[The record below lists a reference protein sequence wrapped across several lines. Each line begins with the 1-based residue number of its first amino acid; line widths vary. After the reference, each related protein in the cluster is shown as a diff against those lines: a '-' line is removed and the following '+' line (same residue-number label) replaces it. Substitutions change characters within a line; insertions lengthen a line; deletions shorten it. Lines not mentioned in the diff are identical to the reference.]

1 MLVISSVGI
10 GVARGNVVCEAFKT
24 ATLKR
29 RTRNA
34 VPRSSVRSSFNG
46 RVGGL
51 RVQRAGRGT
60 ANRITP
66 LCLFGGPGWNVPE
79 RADGEN
85 DEAEDVTGGFKESGK
100 SFDESR
106 QRYDSEL
113 FDLIDD
119 IAPLDVSALSADASP
134 DVVDA
139 MKRTISGML
148 GILPSDQF
156 QVVVETLR
164 EPLERLLVS
173 SITTGYT
180 LRNAESRLGLNRLCL
195 PIYEVDAGE
204 SEGARV
210 EEFNMEKEGCI
221 TESHDNAICPEAMD
235 VLPNSVADY
244 VAQLEQRVIDL
255 KEELDDTKKVLSD
268 IEENGD
274 KDGNNELLKYL
285 RSLDGKEVLQL
296 SEPASDAAKD
306 AIDHVVESLL
316 GKLGGR
322 KYRNMDFEEN
332 EEEEWTNDA
341 SETPGFQTTISASRD
356 YVARL
361 LFWCMLMGRY
371 IRITEQR
378 LELERRMN
386 MTEEDMEEE
395 VVGFQDVTAVAETGM
410 EVEEEEK
417 NVAVEDEKS
426 DKKSSKD
433 LGHIDSSIS
442 DHLN

>member
-1 MLVISSVGI
+1 MLARSIAERS
-10 GVARGNVVCEAFKT
+10 VARGSVACRASND
-24 ATLKR
+24 ATVRPVR
-29 RTRNA
+29 RA
-34 VPRSSVRSSFNG
+34 ACCSAARSCFRGRS
-46 RVGGL
+46 GGL
-51 RVQRAGRGT
+51 RLRQRCGQASGACRT
-60 ANRITP
+60 VPR
-66 LCLFGGPGWNVPE
+66 CLFGGPGWDVPE
-79 RADGEN
+79 RAD
-85 DEAEDVTGGFKESGK
+85 DEDEDVEDFAK
-100 SFDESR
+100 SFAEAREARGDR
-106 QRYDSEL
+106 RLNSEL

-119 IAPLDVSALSADASP
+119 VTPLDVSALSADASP

-195 PIYEVDAGE
+195 PIYDPDGSLA
-204 SEGARV
+204 EGARQ
-210 EEFNMEKEGCI
+210 EEFRVESEGCI
-221 TESHDNAICPEAMD
+221 TESNENVICPEAMD

-244 VAQLEQRVIDL
+244 VAKLEEKVISL

-322 KYRNMDFEEN
+322 KYRNMEFEDEK
-332 EEEEWTNDA
+332 EEWTNDT
-341 SETPGFQTTISASRD
+341 SEVPSFQTTISASRD
-356 YVARL
+356 YIARL

-378 LELERRMN
+378 LELERKMN
-386 MTEEDMEEE
+386 MATDGIGEDGFEEGSS
-395 VVGFQDVTAVAETGM
+395 V
-410 EVEEEEK
+410 
-417 NVAVEDEKS
+417 VEDEAKAA
-426 DKKSSKD
+426 DRQGKKAEGFTDVGNQGSTD
-433 LGHIDSSIS
+433 RVDSNIS